1 MATTTTKKK
10 MLRRMR
16 TAVRRCVSVNV
27 LCQGC
32 GGACF
37 LGSAGLVV
45 MEGATDAAPYLRG
58 KMETD
63 YPAPHTP
70 PGESSTK
77 EMVHVVSRSQ
87 SRGFVVEQ
95 IVSITPGSRRFL
107 SGGFLGSRSC
117 TPVGIGGGLPVDR
130 GRARDRRH
138 LQTEAPARRARA
150 GGGGSST
157 RRHYYGCEPCE
168 SK

>member
-45 MEGATDAAPYLRG
+45 TEGATDAAPYLRG
-58 KMETD
+58 KMNTD
-63 YPAPHTP
+63 QSAPHVPDKAP
-70 PGESSTK
+70 PRRWSTW
-77 EMVHVVSRSQ
+77 SLGAQ
-87 SRGFVVEQ
+87 NRGSVVEQ
-95 IVSITPGSRRFL
+95 IVSIAPGSRRFL
-107 SGGFLGSRSC
+107 SGDFW
-117 TPVGIGGGLPVDR
+117 D
-130 GRARDRRH
+130 
-138 LQTEAPARRARA
+138 PARAHLSELVADSRWIVDAPEIDDIFRLHLRPGGREPEEVAQVYFIRA
-150 GGGGSST
+150 G
-157 RRHYYGCEPCE
+157 E
-168 SK
+168 SDAVNVGF

>member
-45 MEGATDAAPYLRG
+45 TEGATAAAPYLRG
-58 KMETD
+58 KMDTD
-63 YPAPHTP
+63 YPAPHIP

-77 EMVHVVSRSQ
+77 EMVHVVPRS
-87 SRGFVVEQ
+87 
-95 IVSITPGSRRFL
+95 
-107 SGGFLGSRSC
+107 
-117 TPVGIGGGLPVDR
+117 
-130 GRARDRRH
+130 
-138 LQTEAPARRARA
+138 
-150 GGGGSST
+150 
-157 RRHYYGCEPCE
+157 